1 MEYYEIVFSLAFNIL
16 SLYVNVRVINLFL
29 PRKKETNRIAILIY
43 FMVWILNW
51 LIYYILQ
58 IPLITTLSLFLGL
71 IFIVLILYG
80 GNVWKKAIA
89 VVASLALTLIIEE
102 IVWRVLYVGIV
113 DIKSDAIGSLC
124 SSLIAL
130 GIIFFVERYICL
142 EGDIQLP
149 DSSYLNIVSMIVGSI
164 FLEELLS
171 NAKVPNQIA
180 MLGLSIICLLNVSTY
195 FLYEKVI
202 DSNREKMQIVVMKQQ
217 VKMYANQL
225 DVVKQSQQNLRSMR
239 HDMKNHLLKINSYLQ
254 NGKYDEAE
262 AYIEQMEG
270 ELEIAKEYVRTGNF
284 EIDSILNYK
293 LGIAENLGCVLKI
306 EVDVPEQKFMSDF
319 DFTIL
324 LGNLLD
330 NGIEA
335 IQNSEKKFLNI
346 GIRYIKG
353 ILYVGIYNSYNGK
366 LNKRGGK
373 LQSIKRDKKN
383 HGIGLFNI
391 KNIVNKYDGEI
402 CINCSESVYKT
413 DIVLYIK

>member
-383 HGIGLFNI
+383 QG
-391 KNIVNKYDGEI
+391 VKYQSWCLI
-402 CINCSESVYKT
+402 QIHMKSSRMWKWNSNWRNRILMSQR
-413 DIVLYIK
+413 